1 MEEHIEVF
9 SLLKNTV
16 LVDLLNFSEIIAS
29 SIDKGGK
36 LIIAGNGGS
45 AADAQHIA
53 AEFLVK
59 LRDHRKALPA
69 LAITTDTSVLTAVSN
84 DLSFDD
90 IFARQI
96 EGLGTKNDIF
106 LGLTTSGKSKNIKKA
121 LDSSKSLGLSNII
134 WTGKEKCKFGNID
147 YQINVPSFN
156 VARVQECHIFLG
168 HLLVLQIE
176 KHLKLC

>member
-96 EGLGTKNDIF
+96 EG
-106 LGLTTSGKSKNIKKA
+106 
-121 LDSSKSLGLSNII
+121 
-134 WTGKEKCKFGNID
+134 
-147 YQINVPSFN
+147 
-156 VARVQECHIFLG
+156 
-168 HLLVLQIE
+168 
-176 KHLKLC
+176 

>member
-1 MEEHIEVF
+1 MF

-16 LVDLLNFSEIIAS
+16 LVDLLNLSEIIAS
-29 SIDKGGK
+29 SINKGGK

-45 AADAQHIA
+45 AADAQHIT

-84 DLSFDD
+84 DFSFDD

-106 LGLTTSGKSKNIKKA
+106 LGLTTSGKSKNIEKA
-121 LDSSKSLGLSNII
+121 LDSSKCLGLTNVI
-134 WTGKEKCKFGNID
+134 WTGNEKCKFDNID
-147 YQINVPSFN
+147 YQINVPSLN

-176 KHLKLC
+176 KHLNLC